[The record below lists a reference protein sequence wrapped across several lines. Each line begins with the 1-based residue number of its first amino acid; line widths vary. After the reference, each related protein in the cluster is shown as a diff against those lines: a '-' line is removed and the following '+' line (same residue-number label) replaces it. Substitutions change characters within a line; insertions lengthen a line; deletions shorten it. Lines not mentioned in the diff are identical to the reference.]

1 MRPHPSFLRSFLPSF
16 LLCTTTS
23 SLSVSLSFPSP
34 RQKSAVAVA
43 DAVREGREER
53 ERERERERRDERKR
67 DCGRRLLF
75 FPLFLAIATYH
86 SDQNLETR
94 IVVRRF
100 NSIYE
105 LGNLTNEWD
114 AMWHVS

>member
-1 MRPHPSFLRSFLPSF
+1 MNKPRSTAAAHVALYLP
-16 LLCTTTS
+16 
-23 SLSVSLSFPSP
+23 PSP
-34 RQKSAVAVA
+34 LFRNSLGTN
-43 DAVREGREER
+43 EGTKER
-53 ERERERERRDERKR
+53 KKRERERRHERKR